1 MHSGLG
7 VGVTEI
13 YLAAESSSAYDIEYS
28 VLFWDMGVIGLGVI
42 IAEAEFDYG
51 ADSALAFC
59 FHKHDGSSA
68 HTGPMEDTGVYLL
81 VDACLVWII

>member
-1 MHSGLG
+1 M
-7 VGVTEI
+7 
-13 YLAAESSSAYDIEYS
+13 
-28 VLFWDMGVIGLGVI
+28 IGLGVI

-59 FHKHDGSSA
+59 FHKHAGSSA

-81 VDACLVWII
+81 VDACLVLII